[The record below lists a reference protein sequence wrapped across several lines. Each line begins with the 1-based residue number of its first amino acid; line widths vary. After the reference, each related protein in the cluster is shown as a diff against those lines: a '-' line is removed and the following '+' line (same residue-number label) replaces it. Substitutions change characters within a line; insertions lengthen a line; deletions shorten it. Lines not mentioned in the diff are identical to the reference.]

1 MSRSMGYVVAA
12 AILAGSA
19 GAASLLIASRPEP
32 ARREPPRRV
41 PVAITEP
48 AVAGAGAIP
57 IHGAGT
63 VRPRAQID
71 VAAEIGGRVVW
82 VNPAFQSGGRVR
94 RGQPL
99 FRLDDADHR
108 HRVERARAAIA
119 VQQVELLRVEEEAR
133 IAREQYE
140 RFLRRRGDG
149 PPPAGAGPL
158 ALWEPQIEAARAAA
172 DRERAVLA
180 EAELGLSRTEV
191 QAPFAGVVRSE
202 SVDTGQFLT
211 AGQAVGQLYAMDA
224 VEVVVPLSDSDAAL
238 IPGLWDLRP
247 GDANRRVAA
256 RVVADYGDAR
266 HAWAGYVDRVE
277 PALDEGTR
285 TLDVIVRV
293 PDPFSPGARVEPRRA
308 GEGAAGA
315 GPDAGSGAGA
325 DASPG
330 PPLIVGKFVDVRIDG
345 FAPLEYF
352 RVPRPALRPDNE
364 VWAVRDDML
373 TIVSVRVLQRYD
385 DEVWVT
391 GALAPGLPVVVGGM
405 DIAAEGMAVRTVPG
419 GDR

>member
-247 GDANRRVAA
+247 AMRIGASRPASSPTTATRAMRGRVTWTGSSRRSTRGRGPSTSSCAFPT
-256 RVVADYGDAR
+256 RSP
-266 HAWAGYVDRVE
+266 
-277 PALDEGTR
+277 PAPGW
-285 TLDVIVRV
+285 
-293 PDPFSPGARVEPRRA
+293 SPGA
-308 GEGAAGA
+308 
-315 GPDAGSGAGA
+315 
-325 DASPG
+325 PG
-330 PPLIVGKFVDVRIDG
+330 
-345 FAPLEYF
+345 
-352 RVPRPALRPDNE
+352 RVPRAPHRAPVPAP
-364 VWAVRDDML
+364 
-373 TIVSVRVLQRYD
+373 T
-385 DEVWVT
+385 
-391 GALAPGLPVVVGGM
+391 PGLQAHP
-405 DIAAEGMAVRTVPG
+405 
-419 GDR
+419 